1 MNFPLKIL
9 TSKQIQQ
16 ADFQTIQNEPIKSI
30 DLMERAALKCF
41 EWIHDKYDLSYTFH
55 AFCGTGNNGG
65 DGLAIA
71 RMLNLSKYKV
81 YCYEIKLGNNFSK
94 DYLVNKKRL
103 EL

>member
-9 TSKQIQQ
+9 SSKQIRQ
-16 ADFQTIQNEPIKSI
+16 ADFYTIKNEPIKSI

-41 EWIHDKYDLSYTFH
+41 EWIQSKYDLSYTFYI
-55 AFCGTGNNGG
+55 FCGSGNNGG

-81 YCYEIKLGNNFSK
+81 YCYQIKLGKNF
-94 DYLVNKKRL
+94 
-103 EL
+103 